1 MRGLWQPSVPLI
13 LLTIAAAGMGLYCL
27 VHVEMRYL
35 AAFLFL
41 AFVAVLL
48 LPAYD
53 FKNSATRSKVLISAR
68 LLAALIL
75 GMTLNTVVD
84 QSIRGL
90 HSTGKT
96 PSYRDTF
103 FEMLAI
109 KDCLGRRGVAKGDDV
124 AMVGLPLWYWGRL
137 AEVKIVAEVT
147 DESQFISASTEARTR
162 AIDSLKSAGVKA
174 VVGKGEAFRKLTA
187 EGWEAVPGT
196 RDFCIRFM

>member
-1 MRGLWQPSVPLI
+1 MS
-13 LLTIAAAGMGLYCL
+13 AG
-27 VHVEMRYL
+27 
-35 AAFLFL
+35 
-41 AFVAVLL
+41 
-48 LPAYD
+48 
-53 FKNSATRSKVLISAR
+53 

-90 HSTGKT
+90 HSTGKR

-109 KDCLGRRGVAKGDDV
+109 KDYLGRRGVAKGDDV

-147 DESQFISASTEARTR
+147 DESQFISATGRR
-162 AIDSLKSAGVKA
+162 KKSGH
-174 VVGKGEAFRKLTA
+174 
-187 EGWEAVPGT
+187 
-196 RDFCIRFM
+196 